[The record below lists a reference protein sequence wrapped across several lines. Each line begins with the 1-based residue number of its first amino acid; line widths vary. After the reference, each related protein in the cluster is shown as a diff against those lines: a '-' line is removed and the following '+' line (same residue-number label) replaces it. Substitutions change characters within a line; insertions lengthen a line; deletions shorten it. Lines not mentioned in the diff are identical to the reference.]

1 MHRWLWLLLSAALA
15 LPLAARAA
23 GPEAAEKFFA
33 PFLGDLRAE
42 LAEAKSTGRVGVV
55 AMFHFDDCPYC
66 QRMKANVL
74 SRPDVQVFYAKRF
87 VAVPIDTRGDTEIT
101 DFSGKT
107 WKEKDFARSVP
118 IAGTPTFVFYGLDGK
133 PVARHVGEIRD
144 PKEFILLGEY
154 VATEAWRKQSFKE
167 FLSARAPSAGTP
179 RQSQ

>member
-1 MHRWLWLLLSAALA
+1 MKRLLWLVLCATFL
-15 LPLAARAA
+15 LPLPARTA

-42 LAEAKSTGRVGVV
+42 LAEAKGSGRLGVV

-66 QRMKANVL
+66 QRMKANIL
-74 SRPDVQVFYAKRF
+74 SRADVQAFYAKRF
-87 VAVPIDTRGDTEIT
+87 VAVPIDTKGDTEIT

-107 WKEKDFARSVP
+107 WKEKEFARSVP
-118 IAGTPTFVFYGLDGK
+118 ISGTPTFVFYGLDGK

-154 VATEAWRKQSFKE
+154 VATDAWRKQSFKE
-167 FLSARAPSAGTP
+167 FLSARATPAGTP
-179 RQSQ
+179 R

>member
-1 MHRWLWLLLSAALA
+1 MKRALWLFCCVAFLM
-15 LPLAARAA
+15 PLAARAA
-23 GPEAAEKFFA
+23 SPEAAEKFFA

-42 LAEAKSTGRVGVV
+42 LAEAKSTGRLGVV

-74 SRPDVQVFYAKRF
+74 SRPDVQAFYAKRF

-144 PKEFILLGEY
+144 PKEFILLGDY

-167 FLSARAPSAGTP
+167 FLSARPTSPGAP
-179 RQSQ
+179 R

>member
-1 MHRWLWLLLSAALA
+1 MRRWLWLVLCATWV
-15 LPLAARAA
+15 LPLPAGAA

-66 QRMKANVL
+66 ARMKANVL
-74 SRPDVQVFYAKRF
+74 SRQDVRSFYARRF
-87 VAVPIDTRGDTEIT
+87 VAVPVDTRGDTEIT
-101 DFSGKT
+101 DFSGRT

-133 PVARHVGEIRD
+133 PVARHVGEIKD
-144 PKEFILLGEY
+144 PGEFILLGEY

-167 FLSARAPSAGTP
+167 FLAARPPAAGAS
-179 RQSQ
+179 R

>member
-1 MHRWLWLLLSAALA
+1 MKRLLWLVLCATFV
-15 LPLAARAA
+15 LPFPTRAA
-23 GPEAAEKFFA
+23 GPEAADKFFA
-33 PFLGDLRAE
+33 PILGDLRAE
-42 LAEAKSTGRVGVV
+42 LADAKSTGRLGIV

-74 SRPDVQVFYAKRF
+74 SRADVQTFYAKRF

-101 DFSGKT
+101 DFSGKA

-118 IAGTPTFVFYGLDGK
+118 IVGTPTFVFYGLDGK

-154 VATEAWRKQSFKE
+154 VASDAWRKQSFKA
-167 FLSARAPSAGTP
+167 FLSARAPAAGAAH
-179 RQSQ
+179 